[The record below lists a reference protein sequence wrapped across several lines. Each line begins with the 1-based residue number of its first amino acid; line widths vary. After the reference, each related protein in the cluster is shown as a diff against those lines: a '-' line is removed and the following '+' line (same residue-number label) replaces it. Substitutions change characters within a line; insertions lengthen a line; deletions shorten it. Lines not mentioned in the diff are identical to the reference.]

1 MSVSTDNRVSVNTYR
16 KRTVLFVLIGLL
28 ALTGVQAQA
37 RTADVQAGIA
47 QLENIQAAFREVARK
62 ALPSVVSIQ
71 TTEVITTRQPS
82 QMFPFFFRDQLPDQQ
97 QQREYRQR
105 GLGSGV
111 IVRRDGTTFY
121 VLTNAHVVGNAT
133 EIGITLSDGRKFE
146 GKLVGADDRKDLAL
160 VSFTS
165 RENIPVAALGDSG
178 DLFVGDWVLA
188 VGSPLGF
195 EATVTYGIVSAIGRN
210 TSGISGMSGFTDYI
224 QTDAAINRGNSGGA
238 LVNIRGEVIGINS
251 WIASTTGGNIG
262 LGFAIPINNAKTAI
276 DDFITKG
283 RVEYGWL
290 GIGITQAADAVK
302 AELGLERRTGSFVY
316 SVYRD
321 SPAEAGG
328 ILPGDFI
335 IAVNGT
341 NVTDTNHLLRLVGN
355 IAPGRTAR
363 FRLVRLGREMEVTVR
378 VTARDDEQ
386 TIAQQ
391 ASKLWP
397 GFMVA
402 KVDERL
408 RDQLRLA
415 RNAGEVVIT
424 NVEQGSPAAIAGLT
438 AGDIIQSVNGKTV
451 NSVRDFYAA
460 FSDTKSSELL
470 FTLYRQGNRLTIGL
484 SK

>member
-97 QQREYRQR
+97 QQREYRQQ